1 MTDTADLFQRLRS
14 ALADQYELEGEL
26 GAGGMAIVFL
36 ARDIKHDRQVAVK
49 VFRPELASSLGTERF
64 LREINIAAKLSHPHI
79 LPLYDSGEAA
89 GFLYYIMPL
98 VEGESLAD
106 RMEREKM
113 LPFEDAL
120 QIARE
125 VADGLNYAHARGLV
139 HRDIKPDNIML
150 TGGHAVVMDFGI
162 ARAVSAA
169 GGDKLT
175 QTGMAVGT
183 PLYMSPE
190 QGMAVEEV
198 DGRSDVYA
206 LGCVLYEMLAGT
218 PPFTGP
224 NPQAVM
230 ARHSVDHVPSPAIIR
245 DTISPELE
253 DIIMCALAKAPADRF
268 RTAGDFG
275 EALKVIQTGTGTMPR
290 FSVSTAARTSRV
302 TRTTL
307 TTPLPFSVGR
317 MSNPQRLGAASVAAL
332 AIGVLVYQ
340 IGFRNP
346 ARSLEGTGLDPRNVA
361 VLYFE
366 DLSPNSELGHVADG
380 VTEGLI
386 NQLMTVRGLDIVSRN
401 GVAQFR
407 ETDVSPDSVARAL
420 NVGSVIRGSV
430 EQTGDNLR
438 VTVRLVDGT
447 SGADLE
453 RTSFQVPAGEL
464 LAARDSVALRASRL
478 LRQRLGEEIRL
489 RQRRAETASVEAWAL
504 VQRAERLRKDAEG
517 LLREGRLEEAAR
529 DFQGADSVLALA
541 EAADRDW
548 IEPVGLRAHVAF
560 RRSRTAQ
567 YAGDMS
573 TATEQVEVGL
583 DHADRALQRAPNHA
597 RALEQRGTLKYWH
610 WLLGVT
616 PNPAEADRLFREAQ
630 QDLEAAVRTDATL
643 ATAHSLLSH
652 LYINTGDD
660 VAMLLAARQAYE
672 EDAYLADA
680 NQVLNRMFFGYY
692 NLGQLTEAQYWC
704 DEGARRFPN
713 QYLFLECQL
722 RMMVTEQGDPDV
734 DRAWQL
740 AAQLEAQ
747 TPEDR
752 REYWRRVGEMFVG
765 GVIGRTG
772 DLDSARAVLV
782 RARGNREI
790 DPNNELAEFEAAMRT
805 TLGDYDEAIELLK
818 MYVAANPDAG
828 FVVGEN
834 IPWWWEPLTDHP
846 GFQALLVSGR

>member
-1 MTDTADLFQRLRS
+1 MRS
-14 ALADQYELEGEL
+14 ALADTYDLEREL

-36 ARDIKHDRQVAVK
+36 ARDLKHDREVALK
-49 VFRPELASSLGTERF
+49 VFRPELASSIGTERF
-64 LREINIAAKLSHPHI
+64 LREIQIAAKLSHPHI

-106 RMEREKM
+106 LMEREKM
-113 LPFEDAL
+113 LPFQDAL

-125 VADGLNYAHARGLV
+125 VADALNYAHARGLV

-150 TGGHAVVMDFGI
+150 SGGHAVVMDFGI
-162 ARAVSAA
+162 ARALTAA

-190 QGMAVEEV
+190 QGLAVENV
-198 DGRSDVYA
+198 DGRTDIYA
-206 LGCVLYEMLAGT
+206 LGCVLYEMLTGA

-224 NPQAVM
+224 TPQAVM
-230 ARHSVDHVPSPAIIR
+230 ARHTMDQVPSPATIR

-253 DIIMCALAKAPADRF
+253 EIIFCALAKSPADRF
-268 RTAGDFG
+268 RTAAEFG
-275 EALKVIQTGTGTMPR
+275 EAVKVIQTGTGTMPR
-290 FSVSTAARTSRV
+290 MSVSMARPSRV

-307 TTPLPFSVGR
+307 TTPLPFSPRR
-317 MSNPQRLGAASVAAL
+317 MTKPQRLGAASVAAL
-332 AIGVLVYQ
+332 VIGLAVYQ
-340 IGFRNP
+340 FGFRNSASAPVSTGP
-346 ARSLEGTGLDPRNVA
+346 AASSIA

-464 LAARDSVALRASRL
+464 LAVRDSVALRASRL

-548 IEPVGLRAHVAF
+548 IEPVGLRAHIAF

-573 TATEQVEVGL
+573 TTTEQVEVGL

-616 PNPAEADRLFREAQ
+616 PNPAEADRLLREAQ

-680 NQVLNRMFFGYY
+680 NQVLSRMFFGYY

-704 DEGARRFPN
+704 EEGARRFPN

-805 TLGDYDEAIELLK
+805 TLGDYDEAVELLK
-818 MYVAANPDAG
+818 VFMTANPRA
-828 FVVGEN
+828 VLEVGEN
-834 IPWWWEPLTDHP
+834 IPWYWEPLADHP
-846 GFQALLVSGR
+846 GFQALLPSRR